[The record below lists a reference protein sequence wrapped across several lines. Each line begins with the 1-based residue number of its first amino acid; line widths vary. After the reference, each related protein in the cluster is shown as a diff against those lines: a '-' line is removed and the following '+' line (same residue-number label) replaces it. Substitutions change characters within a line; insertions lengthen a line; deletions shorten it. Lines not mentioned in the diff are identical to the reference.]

1 MQLGTVRCACQFT
14 AHARVTCQVSVQGEA
29 TSSGRPSDDGYSG
42 VSSKGLRKAIDD
54 STVAMERVME
64 SLDSNETSQTH
75 AMMQAHISACMQ
87 WPFSQASLA

>member
-1 MQLGTVRCACQFT
+1 M
-14 AHARVTCQVSVQGEA
+14 QGEA
-29 TSSGRPSDDGYSG
+29 TSSGSPSDDGYSG

-75 AMMQAHISACMQ
+75 AMMQVCAAESAG
-87 WPFSQASLA
+87 SQTSRTS